1 MLETWGLLG
10 GERLSGARRTRTLE
24 LGAAVREF
32 NERAVPGL
40 GGVWFGKQPL
50 LATLGVVVA
59 ERARNAGAQ
68 VRNIEVANAI
78 EALACWLAFKSNR
91 WARDGRL
98 RGWNKL
104 QSKGTD
110 FSFARAKQR
119 NFYVTQPMRM
129 SSVQALPS
137 LGFAESNGVR
147 FNAYSSTEI
156 GRALVDLACDPFRP
170 SNRTVVDH
178 LTKWVISNRES
189 VKVDTWQL
197 EQALS
202 PLRGLPREAIPVLVE
217 GLRRDD
223 ALGSRRRANALD
235 WVERIRL
242 NRPRQIGWS
251 TRPVNIDK
259 AHWLDLEAGARFFAV
274 RNAGIQVL
282 DAMEADLANRTGK
295 RVLDLENG
303 ALPRMVLKRL
313 DTLREL
319 AAHYLAMGHEQQEA
333 AMFCQECGKKDRDVL
348 RSLASRDG
356 SVLRLVGSNV
366 VPGAAFSHSAE
377 TTELPQDDPDAPS
390 TSTLPLPS
398 GLSHRMGKLYLLNLD
413 MNEQLGSWLE
423 AERESAARE

>member
-1 MLETWGLLG
+1 
-10 GERLSGARRTRTLE
+10 
-24 LGAAVREF
+24 
-32 NERAVPGL
+32 
-40 GGVWFGKQPL
+40 
-50 LATLGVVVA
+50 VVA
-59 ERARNAGAQ
+59 EQARNAGTH

-91 WARDGRL
+91 WAQDGRL
-98 RGWNKL
+98 RGRNKL
-104 QSKGTD
+104 QSKGAD

-147 FNAYSSTEI
+147 FNGYSSTEM
-156 GRALVDLACDPFRP
+156 GRAFVDMACDPFRP
-170 SNRTVVDH
+170 YNRTVVDH
-178 LTKWVISNRES
+178 LTKWVVSNRES

-197 EQALS
+197 ERALS
-202 PLRGLPREAIPVLVE
+202 PLTELPRESIPVLME

-223 ALGSRRRANALD
+223 ALASRRRANALD

-242 NRPRQIGWS
+242 KDCKQIGWS
-251 TRPVNIDK
+251 TRPVGIDK
-259 AHWLDLEAGARFFAV
+259 NHWLDLEAGARFFAV
-274 RNAGIQVL
+274 RNAGIKVL

-295 RVLDLENG
+295 RALDLEND
-303 ALPRMVLKRL
+303 ALPGVILSRL

-319 AAHYLAMGHEQQEA
+319 AVDYLAMGHEQQEA
-333 AMFCQECGKKDRDVL
+333 AVFCEQCRKKDRDVL

-356 SVLRLVGSNV
+356 SVLRLIGSTV
-366 VPGAAFSHSAE
+366 VPGSAFSQGAGA
-377 TTELPQDDPDAPS
+377 TEVPQDNPDAPS

-413 MNEQLGSWLE
+413 LNEQLGSWL
-423 AERESAARE
+423 AAAPQSVTRE